1 MAKGV
6 RTSRGKMAA
15 IVLAVLVHLA
25 IFAVLIFGVSWQ
37 TKEPPPVQVEI
48 WNQLP
53 DKKVADAA
61 PPVQEAKPEP
71 KVEEPPPPLPKV
83 EEQKPAPPVKEPEP
97 EPEQPKPD
105 LALKEKQEKERKAKE
120 QKEQADKAAKEK
132 DAKEKEAK
140 EKARKAQEAIDQK
153 LKQEQAA
160 QEKAQKD
167 EQDKLAAAAQAA
179 QQAAAD
185 KAAAEKAAQQ
195 SLVDSYKAK
204 ISEKIRRNTDVPD
217 GVSVGTRLVVKL
229 VVLPTGEVLSA
240 DPVGGSGNKQYNDA
254 VQRGIKRAE
263 PLPLP
268 DDPRLRQQFRSFDLV
283 LTHEK

>member
-1 MAKGV
+1 MARDARQK
-6 RTSRGKMAA
+6 RGKWSAT
-15 IVLAVLVHLA
+15 ILAVLVHLV

-37 TKEPPPVQVEI
+37 NKEPPPVQVEL
-48 WNQLP
+48 WGSPPEQ
-53 DKKVADAA
+53 KVVAA
-61 PPVQEAKPEP
+61 PPQEVKPEP
-71 KVEEPPPPLPKV
+71 KVEEPPPPKV
-83 EEQKPAPPVKEPEP
+83 EEPKPAPPVKEPEP

-105 LALKEKQEKERKAKE
+105 LALKEKQEKERKVKE

-132 DAKEKEAK
+132 EKDQK
-140 EKARKAQEAIDQK
+140 EKARKEQDALAQKQ
-153 LKQEQAA
+153 KQEQLA
-160 QEKAQKD
+160 QEKAQQE
-167 EQDKLAAAAQAA
+167 EQNKLATA

-195 SLVDSYKAK
+195 SAMNSYIAK
-204 ISEKIRRNTDVPD
+204 IRDKIRNNTDVPD
-217 GVSVGTRLVVKL
+217 GVPVGSRLVVKL

-240 DPVGGSGNKQYNDA
+240 EPVGGSGNKIYNDA

-268 DDPRLRQQFRSFDLV
+268 DDPKLRQLFRSFDLA